1 MDHIREHD
9 NFEDALKT
17 KLNWSKNVQN
27 ERDVPWQIVLG
38 SMNPVFCVLISL
50 GLWLESNLRSTPSAM
65 ALPNVFSCY
74 DDIMIPSGGKK
85 VKDIAQSNFGL
96 KVLCL
101 DEFQG
106 GGLLGSHSIRKF
118 ASTHARRC
126 GISKDNR
133 DTRGRW
139 KGKGRASD
147 R

>member
-1 MDHIREHD
+1 
-9 NFEDALKT
+9 
-17 KLNWSKNVQN
+17 
-27 ERDVPWQIVLG
+27 
-38 SMNPVFCVLISL
+38 
-50 GLWLESNLRSTPSAM
+50 M
-65 ALPNVFSCY
+65 ALPYGFSFS
-74 DDIMIPSGGKK
+74 DDSMIPSGGKK
-85 VKDIAQSNFGL
+85 AKDIARSIFGQI
-96 KVLCL
+96 VLCL

>member
-1 MDHIREHD
+1 
-9 NFEDALKT
+9 
-17 KLNWSKNVQN
+17 
-27 ERDVPWQIVLG
+27 
-38 SMNPVFCVLISL
+38 
-50 GLWLESNLRSTPSAM
+50 M
-65 ALPNVFSCY
+65 ALPYVFSFC
-74 DDIMIPSGGKK
+74 DDIMIPSGDKK
-85 VKDIAQSNFGL
+85 AKDITQSIFGQ
-96 KVLCL
+96 KVFCL